1 MRIYVSGPMT
11 GKPALNFPAFNAAA
25 AELRALGIDVVNP
38 AELNP
43 DPGKSWRECM
53 AVDIKALV
61 DCDAILLLDGWQL
74 SRGAALEHHIAVC
87 LGMRVFVAGVDEV
100 RAALVIEKA
109 RAA

>member
-25 AELRALGIDVVNP
+25 AELRALGVEVVNP

-43 DPGKSWRECM
+43 DPNKSWRECM

-61 DCDAILLLDGWQL
+61 DCDAIVMLPGWEC
-74 SRGAALEHHIAVC
+74 SKGANLEWEIAVR
-87 LGMRVFVAGVDEV
+87 LRMRIFDNVDQV
-100 RAALVIEKA
+100 RAALVIDKA